1 MKRIALVICAF
12 FVLLNVGA
20 KAQGDRSI
28 RIAFWNMENFFDP
41 FVDTTRV
48 YNDYTEEGMQHWTKY
63 RFYKKRNN
71 IYKVILA
78 MSEMRP
84 IGIMGV
90 CEIENEYVI
99 NMVFA
104 QTPLKKFNYSWVHYD
119 SPDRRGIDAAIVY
132 SKDLFTLISSEAI
145 PYVNP
150 KELDYHSRDIIYGK
164 FVDKKVGDTLHVF
177 VNHWPSKYSG
187 ELETV
192 EARNVAAA
200 IVRSRVDSL
209 TNINPEAKIAI
220 MGDMN
225 DIPEAPCLHDVL
237 KARHITEC
245 TNDRML
251 VNLFAHNSDFDI
263 EGTLKFHES
272 WQIFDQII
280 LSKPLIEDS
289 EKLHYK
295 ENSARI
301 FHTDFMLEEDE
312 TYHGMKLIRTYV
324 GPRYIGGFSDHLPV
338 YIDLEY

>member
-1 MKRIALVICAF
+1 MKRIALL
-12 FVLLNVGA
+12 FVFVMLSNAVV
-20 KAQGDRSI
+20 KAQDEKSI

-41 FVDTTRV
+41 FVDTTRA
-48 YNDYTEEGMQHWTKY
+48 YNEYTEEGMQHWTKY

-71 IYKVILA
+71 LYKVVLA

-99 NMVFA
+99 NMLFA

-145 PYVNP
+145 PYINP

-192 EARNVAAA
+192 EARNIAAA

-209 TNINPEAKIAI
+209 ANLNPDAKIAI

-245 TNDRML
+245 TGDRML

-263 EGTLKFHES
+263 EGTLKFHET

-280 LSKPLIEDS
+280 LSKPLIEDGK
-289 EKLHYK
+289 KLHYK

-312 TYHGMKLIRTYV
+312 TYHGMKLIRTYI

-338 YIDLEY
+338 YIDLLYD